1 MRVPKISQTV
11 RFITDLQFF
20 EILNRSIPVLI
31 GILIFFNPFPH
42 TTSIKEACFYLSA
55 SIALFLIVSRSGR
68 FSFKTPL
75 LLPFCLFV
83 LWAFVGIFFAL
94 DKENSMHDFY
104 SHLLRYI
111 ILYFITINFFNS
123 KRLFEALSWI
133 MVVSA
138 TIFSIGAM
146 VYFYVILGHNLSE
159 RLANFDQIPCNR
171 ISMLAAFGVLISLHL
186 LFTKIQWVRRA
197 TLLFFM
203 IPLLAAIILTQ
214 TRGTVVAMFL
224 ALIMMFFRYRKMMVA
239 FLGGMLIIVA
249 ITPIKDRLFD
259 TKTNYPRMGTNY
271 LSFEIIKDYP
281 ISGIGFGMQTY
292 GRSYLLSPEA
302 YMSRIPAEYWS
313 HEFFRDPH
321 NMLFGIAVRTGLV
334 GLAFFLYIISVFA
347 YMCWKL
353 TVNGK
358 GDFIRGWGLCM
369 LSTFFFLFVV
379 GLFEPVFNHL
389 TETLLF
395 TIFSMATVLWR
406 MHENGDREIIAAAR
420 KQVMP

>member
-1 MRVPKISQTV
+1 MHVHKIS
-11 RFITDLQFF
+11 RILRSITDLQFP
-20 EILNRSIPVLI
+20 EILKRSIPVLI
-31 GILIFFNPFPH
+31 GILIFLNPFPY
-42 TTSIKEACFYLSA
+42 TTSIKEVCFYLSV
-55 SIALFLIVSRSGR
+55 SITLLLMVFRWAR

-75 LLPFCLFV
+75 LLPFCLFA
-83 LWAFVGIFFAL
+83 LWALVGIFFAL
-94 DKENSMHDFY
+94 DQENSMHDFY

-123 KRLFEALSWI
+123 RRLFEALSWI

-146 VYFYVILGHNLSE
+146 VYFYLILGHSLSE

-171 ISMLAAFGVLISLHL
+171 VSMLAGFGALISLHL
-186 LFTKIQWVRRA
+186 LFTRIQWVRRA
-197 TLLFFM
+197 ILLFFV
-203 IPLLAAIILTQ
+203 IPLSATIILAQ
-214 TRGTVVAMFL
+214 TRGTMVAMSL
-224 ALIMMFFRYRKMMVA
+224 AVIILFFRYRKIMVA
-239 FLGGMLIIVA
+239 FLGGMLILVA

-271 LSFEIIKDYP
+271 LSLEIIKDYP

-292 GRSYLLSPEA
+292 GRSYLLSPEK
-302 YMSRIPAEYWS
+302 YMSRIPTEYWS

-321 NMLFGIAVRTGLV
+321 NMLLGIAVRTGLV
-334 GLAFFLYIISVFA
+334 GLGFFLYIISAFA
-347 YMCWKL
+347 HTCWKL

-358 GDFIRGWGLCM
+358 DDFIGGWGLCM
-369 LSTFFFLFVV
+369 LSAFLFFFVV

-395 TIFSMATVLWR
+395 TIFSLATVLWR
-406 MHENGDREIIAAAR
+406 MQENGDRQIPAAAR